1 MEKKAIIFDFDGV
14 IIDSVEIKDK
24 AFGTIVKK
32 NTKKIRDKF
41 LKYHKKNLGLSRQV
55 KFKFLFEKVL
65 KKKYQ
70 KKDIDELSKKFNQLI
85 LQKILKLKINSGVL
99 KFFNKNK
106 KKYLFFI
113 SSGTPQKELL
123 YILKNKKI
131 DNYFKSIYGSPK
143 SKTDHIR
150 KIIKDQK
157 LLKKNIIF
165 IGDGESDLKAA
176 FKTNI
181 KFIQIGKNF
190 KSEKV
195 RFKVSHFDKIVK
207 IISRHNIL

>member
-1 MEKKAIIFDFDGV
+1 M
-14 IIDSVEIKDK
+14 
-24 AFGTIVKK
+24 
-32 NTKKIRDKF
+32 
-41 LKYHKKNLGLSRQV
+41 
-55 KFKFLFEKVL
+55 
-65 KKKYQ
+65 
-70 KKDIDELSKKFNQLI
+70 
-85 LQKILKLKINSGVL
+85 
-99 KFFNKNK
+99 
-106 KKYLFFI
+106 
-113 SSGTPQKELL
+113 L